1 MYICTYVRDI
11 IMVVDTLHMQEYRE
25 LRVTPLKPPV
35 LELKRDRKP
44 PPRIIPDPT
53 STGTTQHPPVLT
65 FLPSELCW
73 GVAKGLLLYALS
85 LADQGKWDLVPVT
98 CKLFSL
104 LLAHSQASLPL
115 HAVFSQEQLH
125 HLMTLTC
132 QSDAPHSSS
141 TSHLEW
147 GKRALQCAITDAFH
161 HGETKRYPGK
171 LAKVEESKKPI
182 QKIQLI
188 RERISRIR
196 KMTAAAAAAKSDKQN
211 DGGEC
216 SELVAAVETDMVESE
231 SNSKTDSLCQESV
244 STDSLI
250 DSLCQESVSTDSLV
264 EELTIATDEQNKSDT
279 SDNSGEK
286 DNESYTVSSLQLT
299 DTEKS
304 PEVPSNGAVST
315 EAPQDSTPYNPPPPD
330 GEDTDKKPGSSEAA
344 VVVSTET
351 PQDST
356 LPPPDGEDT
365 GKKPVSCEAPV
376 AVSTETP
383 QDSAPSNPPPPDGE
397 DTDKKP
403 GSSSKE
409 RSKKLQEISPRLL
422 ASRQVPKA
430 TTVRVEPQ
438 ANKTEE
444 RQQSL
449 LYQSFIISNT
459 VETALLGSCQLPI
472 ELQLQTLSQN
482 VYESILSSLTL
493 AKPQG
498 SKVQQACERIKLSV
512 EDEHHKLGKTITL
525 LLNSIEH
532 LLEEAGEP
540 HSNIDIVALLQF
552 WKELTSLLPKE
563 IITLVRMKG
572 DEGDSFSA
580 KEHAIPPLS
589 SELALNLLFDSLL
602 KTSSK
607 SSKLWQLGISLIHA
621 SLSQLSKCPLFTQ
634 TVDLQLKLRQ
644 VLFKVFSLRFTSQEI
659 DKEVVEAFLR
669 RVCSIPFRNPQ
680 NDGTWHGSNFLLDT
694 LIVLQDK

>member
-330 GEDTDKKPGSSEAA
+330 GEDTDKKPGSS
-344 VVVSTET
+344 
-351 PQDST
+351 
-356 LPPPDGEDT
+356 
-365 GKKPVSCEAPV
+365 
-376 AVSTETP
+376 
-383 QDSAPSNPPPPDGE
+383 
-397 DTDKKP
+397 
-403 GSSSKE
+403 SKE